1 LNFEFIHLSF
11 FRIIKRIRLNKFRM
25 KVLITGIAGFAGS
38 YLAEEVLKK
47 GAEVSGICLACESL
61 KNVEKIRKN
70 LTIFHGDITD
80 FDWLLKT
87 VKRIKPDQIYHL
99 AALSSVGESFSQP
112 LVMIENNI
120 RGTLHLL
127 EVIRK
132 LNRPI
137 RILVVGSSDMYGV
150 VKPRETPIREDR
162 PLLPVSPYGVS
173 KAAGD
178 LLAYQY
184 FKSYGINTIRA
195 RSFNHTGPRQRTG
208 FVIPDFS
215 SQIAK
220 IEKGLIP
227 PVLKTGNLSSR
238 RDISDVRDV
247 VKAYLALMG
256 KGKPGEAYNICSQKA
271 YSIERLLVVLCSL
284 TKKRIR
290 VEKDRKRNR
299 PAEIPILWGSNAKIR
314 KATGWRPKIPIEKTL
329 EDTLDYWRGKYNK

>member
-1 LNFEFIHLSF
+1 
-11 FRIIKRIRLNKFRM
+11 M
-25 KVLITGIAGFAGS
+25 KILITGIAGFAGS
-38 YLAEEVLKK
+38 YLAKEVLKK
-47 GAEVSGICLACESL
+47 ENEIFGICLACESL

-70 LTIFHGDITD
+70 LTIYRGDITG

-112 LVMIENNI
+112 LPMIENNV

-127 EVIRK
+127 ETIRR
-132 LNRPI
+132 LARPI

-150 VKPRETPIREDR
+150 VKPRETPIKENR

-184 FKSYGINTIRA
+184 FKSYGIHAIRA

-215 SQIAK
+215 SQIAR
-220 IEKGLIP
+220 IEKGLLP
-227 PVLKTGNLSSR
+227 PVLKTGDLSSR
-238 RDISDVRDV
+238 RDLSDVRDV
-247 VKAYLALMG
+247 IKAYVSLMRRG
-256 KGKPGEAYNICSQKA
+256 KAGEAYNICSQKA
-271 YSIERLLVVLCSL
+271 YRIERLLEVLCSL

-290 VEKDRKRNR
+290 VEKDRKRSR
-299 PAEIPILWGSNAKIR
+299 PAEIPLLWGNNAKIR
-314 KATGWRPKIPIEKTL
+314 KATGWKPRIPIEKTL
-329 EDTLDYWRGKYNK
+329 EDTLDYWRKKYN